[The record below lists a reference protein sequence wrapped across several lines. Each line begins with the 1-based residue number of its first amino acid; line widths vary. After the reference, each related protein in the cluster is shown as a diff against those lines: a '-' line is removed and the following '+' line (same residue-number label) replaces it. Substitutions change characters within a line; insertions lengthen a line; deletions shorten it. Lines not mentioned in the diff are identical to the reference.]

1 MKTQMIEVR
10 KGVHRGQAISGR
22 FQMTKPYSRGGSK
35 GGFATV
41 WIDGYN
47 HRIYC
52 KETDF
57 QVIGGGGGLSLEPQD
72 EADTNAG
79 NNSQAIVQEAPE
91 AEVDYEALVRATET
105 EEEAAA
111 RIKQSFD
118 IIATMARGAVK
129 GTVRGLIVS
138 GPPGIGKSFNI
149 EATVRAGV
157 NPDNYEIVK
166 GTATPI
172 ALYQILYRNRRKG
185 NVVVLDDCDDVFK
198 DEQCLNLLKA
208 VLDTND
214 RRHVCWMAESRIL
227 RDADIPD
234 KFEFHGS
241 VILLTNL
248 NFDKVKNKSLQPHL
262 EALKSRCFYIDLG
275 ISNRSDMLVR
285 IKTLVADGML
295 DEFELLEGQQ
305 KQVTDFVT
313 DYVEDLQ
320 ELSLRTVVKLAGL
333 RKAAGDEWQVLAVHS
348 ILKPAARW
356 RWMQKARQA
365 KS

>member
-1 MKTQMIEVR
+1 MQDKMIEVR
-10 KGVHRGQAISGR
+10 KGIHRGQTISGR
-22 FQMTKPYSRGGSK
+22 FKMTKPYSRGGSK

-41 WIDGYN
+41 LIDGYN

-57 QVIGGGGGLSLEPQD
+57 QVIGGGLSLDDQVEDQV
-72 EADTNAG
+72 A
-79 NNSQAIVQEAPE
+79 QVPE
-91 AEVDYEALVRATET
+91 VPAEIDYEALVRATET

-157 NPDNYEIVK
+157 NPDHYEIVK

-172 ALYQILYRNRRKG
+172 ALYQILYRNRRKQ

-248 NFDKVKNKSLQPHL
+248 NFDKVRNKSIQPHL

-285 IKTLVADGML
+285 IKTLVAEGML
-295 DEFELLEGQQ
+295 DEFELPDGHQ

-333 RKAAGDEWQVLAVHS
+333 RKTAGDEWQVLAVHS

-356 RWMQKARQA
+356 RWMQQARQA
-365 KS
+365 